1 MIPLVSHDTT
11 RLGPAA
17 ACRASP
23 PLGSP
28 RAARSFPGRAR
39 AVLEPMAA
47 TTSLPSGDE
56 ASSRRARTLG
66 SFDTSP
72 PESSGDGVSK
82 RPFPG
87 GVPPRVRRPKAAG
100 KGPRSPV
107 GSEARRTGAP
117 AVRRHAVPNAGAA
130 APAGCRDGCQPGGLA
145 GAYGFSFS
153 RAIVVSAELRL
164 PLPLACPGLPG
175 AGCRLPNPRQPPAV
189 APTRRLPA
197 TARDS
202 IQIAIVVSAVLG
214 CQNGAARPARHYD
227 PRAFQALSKGWVT
240 VGVWVSGWVGGWLG
254 RWGVEGGATGPSRAT
269 PTATQ
274 AQAVGTGSSQVR
286 VLSAWV
292 AQDP

>member
-1 MIPLVSHDTT
+1 M
-11 RLGPAA
+11 R
-17 ACRASP
+17 
-23 PLGSP
+23 
-28 RAARSFPGRAR
+28 RAR

-47 TTSLPSGDE
+47 TTSLPTGDE
-56 ASSRRARTLG
+56 ASSRRARTHGRYDISPLWRRGELAPCSNPWQLG
-66 SFDTSP
+66 HLSSRVLRRRGVEAPLPGRGTAASP
-72 PESSGDGVSK
+72 AAQ
-82 RPFPG
+82 
-87 GVPPRVRRPKAAG
+87 AAG

-107 GSEARRTGAP
+107 GSEARRAGAS

-130 APAGCRDGCQPGGLA
+130 APADWRDGCQSGGLA

-286 VLSAWV
+286 VLSARV
-292 AQDP
+292 APDP